1 MVYRKGLMKPDLD
14 VTSVPGWAIVPPTP
28 PADTGGRSWTDIT
41 LDAAG
46 IAVAHEWQRQ
56 IAQAAEQSAV
66 RVHRPADMA
75 EAVTALRTD
84 LAYATVGWRLMVAG
98 PAHACLALRAEA
110 VALGVADDE
119 MTFASTEVA
128 ARSVQCVHCS
138 TVNDVV
144 VELEDVTPCTGC
156 GRNLLVYYHVS
167 RRRGTYL
174 GFMADAEEM
183 PA

>member
-1 MVYRKGLMKPDLD
+1 MKPDLD
-14 VTSVPGWAIVPPTP
+14 VTSVPGWAVVPTTP
-28 PADTGGRSWTDIT
+28 PADTGGRSWTVIT
-41 LDAAG
+41 LDSAA
-46 IAVAHEWQRQ
+46 IAVAREWQRQ
-56 IAQAAEQSAV
+56 IASVAAQSAV
-66 RVHRPADMA
+66 RVHRAADMA
-75 EAVTALRTD
+75 GAVTALRTD
-84 LAYATVGWRLMVAG
+84 LEDARVGWRLMVAG

-138 TVNDVV
+138 TVNHVV
-144 VELEDVTPCTGC
+144 VDLEDVTQCAGC
-156 GRNLLVYYHVS
+156 CRNLLVYYHVS

-174 GFMADAEEM
+174 GFMADAEEL

>member
-1 MVYRKGLMKPDLD
+1 MKPELD
-14 VTSVPGWAIVPPTP
+14 VTSVPAWAIAPTTP
-28 PADTGGRSWTDIT
+28 PADIGGRSWTLIT
-41 LDAAG
+41 FDSAA
-46 IAVAHEWQRQ
+46 IAVAHEWRRQ
-56 IAQAAEQSAV
+56 IASAAAESAV
-66 RVHRPADMA
+66 RMYRATDIAD
-75 EAVTALRTD
+75 AVAALRTD
-84 LAYATVGWRLMVAG
+84 LADAAVGWRLMVAG
-98 PAHACLALRAEA
+98 PARACLALRAEA
-110 VALGVADDE
+110 VSLGVADDE

-138 TVNDVV
+138 TVNHVV
-144 VELEDVTPCTGC
+144 VDLEDVTPCAGC